1 MITPYQQ
8 AQLGLSRE
16 RLALDSENRRDV
28 AATKQAAL
36 DMRNNQVHQA
46 AMARYNE
53 AVGSAQSLSDAI
65 DKLQTS
71 KGYEQL
77 GTLIGGGL
85 SKLPY
90 TRATDAQAQL
100 DNIAG
105 QVALTTM
112 DRLKALSPQ
121 GASGFGA
128 LSEKELEL
136 LKSSIATLK
145 PGISHDELNA
155 SLRTIK
161 KMADKAASMA
171 PPQIGMPASTG
182 TSAKTPALKIGDV
195 LRGYRYLGGPV
206 INLIAGRKRNEHS
219 WQEKSDAR

>member
-1 MITPYQQ
+1 MAPDGTPIFTPVPGIEPKPDTSQMITPYQQ

-16 RLALDSENRRDV
+16 RLALESENRRDV

-85 SKLPY
+85 SKLHI
-90 TRATDAQAQL
+90 RAP
-100 DNIAG
+100 
-105 QVALTTM
+105 LT
-112 DRLKALSPQ
+112 
-121 GASGFGA
+121 
-128 LSEKELEL
+128 
-136 LKSSIATLK
+136 
-145 PGISHDELNA
+145 
-155 SLRTIK
+155 
-161 KMADKAASMA
+161 
-171 PPQIGMPASTG
+171 
-182 TSAKTPALKIGDV
+182 
-195 LRGYRYLGGPV
+195 
-206 INLIAGRKRNEHS
+206 RKRNWITS
-219 WQEKSDAR
+219 PDRWR